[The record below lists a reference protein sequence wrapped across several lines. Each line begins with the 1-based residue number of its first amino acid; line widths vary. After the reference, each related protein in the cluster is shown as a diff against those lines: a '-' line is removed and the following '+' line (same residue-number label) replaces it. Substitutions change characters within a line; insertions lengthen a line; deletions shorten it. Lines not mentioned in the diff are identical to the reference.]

1 MCNIKFIDELK
12 ISPIEIVNLSAKIN
26 NNLIL
31 DNISFEILDKS
42 ITAIL
47 GPNGAG
53 KSVLLQTINGL
64 VPILKGKITFN
75 SEETSEVI
83 RKKQAM
89 VFQTPTLLRR
99 SVLDNMEFINKIN
112 KETNI
117 SDAKILLKKVGLD
130 DFYNHPARLL
140 SGGEKQ
146 RLSLA
151 RALLLKPKLLLL
163 DEPTTNLD
171 PYSLK
176 LIEDLILEESIK
188 GTSIILTTHDMAQ
201 AKRLASNIIFIN
213 KGKVLEQTEAKV
225 FFRKPVTNEA
235 RKYLAGEILL

>member
-12 ISPIEIVNLSAKIN
+12 ISPIEIVNLSTKIN

-83 RKKQAM
+83 
-89 VFQTPTLLRR
+89 
-99 SVLDNMEFINKIN
+99 
-112 KETNI
+112 
-117 SDAKILLKKVGLD
+117 
-130 DFYNHPARLL
+130 
-140 SGGEKQ
+140 
-146 RLSLA
+146 
-151 RALLLKPKLLLL
+151 
-163 DEPTTNLD
+163 
-171 PYSLK
+171 
-176 LIEDLILEESIK
+176 ILES
-188 GTSIILTTHDMAQ
+188 SDDLW
-201 AKRLASNIIFIN
+201 N
-213 KGKVLEQTEAKV
+213 VLEDMKD
-225 FFRKPVTNEA
+225 K
-235 RKYLAGEILL
+235 K

>member
-12 ISPIEIVNLSAKIN
+12 ISPIEIVNLSTKIN

-75 SEETSEVI
+75 SEETSEAI

-99 SVLDNMEFINKIN
+99 SVLHNMEFINSIN

-117 SDAKILLKKVGLD
+117 LDAKFLLKRVGLD
-130 DFYNHPARLL
+130 NFYNHPARLL

-188 GTSIILTTHDMAQ
+188 GTTIILTTHDMAQ

-213 KGKVLEQTEAKV
+213 KGKVLEQTEGKV
-225 FFRKPVTNEA
+225 FFRKPATNEA

>member
-12 ISPIEIVNLSAKIN
+12 ISPIEIVNLSTKIN

-213 KGKVLEQTEAKV
+213 KGKVL
-225 FFRKPVTNEA
+225 
-235 RKYLAGEILL
+235 

>member
-12 ISPIEIVNLSAKIN
+12 ISPIEIVNLSTKIN

-112 KETNI
+112 KPY
-117 SDAKILLKKVGLD
+117 KKMSY
-130 DFYNHPARLL
+130 YNA
-140 SGGEKQ
+140 
-146 RLSLA
+146 
-151 RALLLKPKLLLL
+151 
-163 DEPTTNLD
+163 T
-171 PYSLK
+171 YY
-176 LIEDLILEESIK
+176 I
-188 GTSIILTTHDMAQ
+188 
-201 AKRLASNIIFIN
+201 
-213 KGKVLEQTEAKV
+213 
-225 FFRKPVTNEA
+225 
-235 RKYLAGEILL
+235 YC